1 MRSQSS
7 KRPGPEPSPA
17 PELLPVFQEA
27 CHQHPQQMTLS
38 TCLGGGYSPEGSVGG
53 RTAQEAGEG
62 PGRGPSLPRLPR
74 DSLEV
79 GGLKLLTWEADSA
92 WREQ

>member
-7 KRPGPEPSPA
+7 KRPGPRTIASSRA
-17 PELLPVFQEA
+17 AA
-27 CHQHPQQMTLS
+27 CVPGGVHQHPQHLPGRGLLS
-38 TCLGGGYSPEGSVGG
+38 RGLSRRQDSSGGGG
-53 RTAQEAGEG
+53 G
-62 PGRGPSLPRLPR
+62 PGWGPSLPRLPR

-92 WREQ
+92 WKEQ